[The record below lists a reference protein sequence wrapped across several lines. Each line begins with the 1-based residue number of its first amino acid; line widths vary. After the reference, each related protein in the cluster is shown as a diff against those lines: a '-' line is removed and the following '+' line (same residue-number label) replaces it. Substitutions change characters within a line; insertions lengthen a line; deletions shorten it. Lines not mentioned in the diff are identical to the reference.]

1 MKKIISI
8 YLSLIICLSFCFSTA
23 AASPSAAL
31 NSASSVTAGENIE
44 FTVVISG
51 CGNISSVAVD
61 VSYDNT
67 FEFVSG
73 SWMKSGSLSN
83 FDKNTMKGALGGLA
97 SPDINGNLFKLT
109 LKAKTAGVDSQSVS
123 INVIAK
129 NGAVTVMDTHAAKT
143 VRITCKTHSFG
154 AWTTVKNAACTAKG
168 EEKRVCSVCGYEE
181 THTTNA
187 TGHKY
192 GNWTTTKAATCT
204 SAGTQDRVCSVCSGK
219 ETKSIPATGHNYGSW
234 KVTKEATCTAA
245 GTEARTCSKCG
256 HSESRSIKALGHNF
270 SSPTV
275 TKEPTCTETGIESG
289 TCTRCGQTTTQSIPA
304 AGHKYGEW
312 NEVKAPTCT
321 EKGTEERICTVCSH
335 KETHETEALGHDF
348 ENPVIVKEP
357 TISSTGLMEGKCKRC
372 GETTSE
378 VIPCSATDKATG
390 TVFETEEGVFEEG
403 TQMTV
408 EEIKQDNPVYE
419 SVKNVLSEITDTFT
433 VYDAFAVLNGAK
445 VQPNGEVTATF
456 NIPEGYGTD
465 VAVFYISDEGT
476 YEKLESFVNEDSKTV
491 SVKLNYFGKC
501 AVCKI
506 GTDTSS
512 DADDISEPTVLSAE
526 SNNKAWI
533 IIVIVAVVIVAGAIA
548 GIIIYKKRKTVF

>member
-31 NSASSVTAGENIE
+31 NSTSSVAAGENIE

-73 SWMKSGSLSN
+73 SWLKSGSLSN

-129 NGAVTVMDTHAAKT
+129 NGADTVMDTHAAKT

-312 NEVKAPTCT
+312 KETKASTCT
-321 EKGTEERICTVCSH
+321 EKGTEERICSVCSH
-335 KETHETEALGHDF
+335 KETRETEALGHDF
-348 ENPVIVKEP
+348 ENPVVVKEP

-378 VIPCSATDKATG
+378 VIPCSATDEATG

-433 VYDAFAVLNGAK
+433 VYDVFAVLNGAK
-445 VQPNGEVTATF
+445 VQPNGEVTVTF
-456 NIPEGYGTD
+456 NIPVGYGIN
-465 VAVFYISDEGT
+465 VAIFFISDEGS
-476 YEKLESFVNEDSKTV
+476 YEKLESIVSEDGKTV
-491 SVKLNYFGKC
+491 SAKLNHFSKY
-501 AVCKI
+501 AVCKL
-506 GTDTSS
+506 GTDTPLVT
-512 DADDISEPTVLSAE
+512 DDISEPAGQFAK
-526 SNNKAWI
+526 SNSKVWI
-533 IIVIVAVVIVAGAIA
+533 IFAVAAIVIVAGAIA